1 MKDDIKKFL
10 IIYAECFIIIFVMGG
25 VLPNIIDYVLSYF
38 YKPGI
43 YENSILVGNELIKP
57 LEILYNYI
65 HIFNS
70 ILR

>member
-10 IIYAECFIIIFVMGG
+10 ILYAECFIIIFVMGG
-25 VLPNIIDYVLSYF
+25 VLPNILDYVLSYF

>member
-10 IIYAECFIIIFVMGG
+10 IIYTECFIIIFIMGG
-25 VLPNIIDYVLSYF
+25 VLPNILDYVLNYF
-38 YKPGI
+38 YKSVI

-65 HIFNS
+65 YIFNS